1 MAKKKARG
9 VSRRPSRRGTTGT
22 KTPARRVSKATSRVK
37 ATERAVKTLGEGRL
51 KPGSIK
57 VSSSNYVTPTRRGFG
72 SRSVSRTIKQ
82 IASTKAV
89 TYSYSVKVRF
99 RGKDGRI
106 RAEKIEGL
114 GVPRLKDAA
123 RVRRTIKGKGGKKRK
138 ETAKEALNRLIR
150 DEARRYAL
158 GEVRKEWGS
167 YTDPNTGRSKLRKMS
182 KEKAARFLSKMK
194 SERSAKIKIEFH
206 RVVRAKR

>member
-1 MAKKKARG
+1 MAKKGAR
-9 VSRRPSRRGTTGT
+9 RRSAARRRGTTGT
-22 KTPARRVSKATSRVK
+22 KTVARPASTSRVR
-37 ATERAVKTLGEGRL
+37 ATERAVKMVGEGRL
-51 KPGSIK
+51 KPGSIR

-99 RGKDGRI
+99 RGKDGRL
-106 RAEKIEGL
+106 RHEKIEGL

-182 KEKAARFLSKMK
+182 KERAAKFLSKMK

-206 RVVRAKR
+206 RVVRVKR